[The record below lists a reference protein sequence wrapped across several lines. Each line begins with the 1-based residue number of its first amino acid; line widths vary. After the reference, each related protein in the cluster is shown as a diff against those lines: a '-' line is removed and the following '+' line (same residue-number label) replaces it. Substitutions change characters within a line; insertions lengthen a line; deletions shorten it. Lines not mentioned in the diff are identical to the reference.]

1 MTVKGSVMVNLEG
14 LEAARGGGSTAAVA
28 RCLALALDE
37 IDYGLL
43 LLDDDGCVV
52 HANHAARS
60 ELEGAEAL
68 QLAGR
73 ELRTRAACD
82 SAPLSEALAGARRGL
97 RRLVTL
103 GAAGRRVSVAVIPL
117 APASGD
123 GGQATLVV
131 LGKQQMCGHLAVQCY
146 ARSHGLTPAESRVLE
161 ALCDGLD
168 PRAVAEHHGVGLA
181 TVRTQIGHIRAKTG
195 AASIRELVRQVSV
208 LPPMVSTLRLAA

>member
-1 MTVKGSVMVNLEG
+1 MGK
-14 LEAARGGGSTAAVA
+14 LEAIDAPRGGGSTGAVA

-43 LLDDDGCVV
+43 LLDDGGCVV
-52 HANHAARS
+52 HANHAARH
-60 ELEGAEAL
+60 ELAGADPL
-68 QLAGR
+68 QLIGHELHARTAGDG
-73 ELRTRAACD
+73 AQ
-82 SAPLSEALAGARRGL
+82 LSEALAGARRGL

-103 GAAGRRVSVAVIPL
+103 GATARRLSVAVIPL
-117 APASGD
+117 VSASGD
-123 GGQATLVV
+123 GEQATLVV
-131 LGKQQMCGHLAVQCY
+131 LGRQQLCGHLAVQCY

-168 PRAVAEHHGVGLA
+168 PRAVAELHGVGLA

-195 AASIRELVRQVSV
+195 AASIRDLVRQVSV